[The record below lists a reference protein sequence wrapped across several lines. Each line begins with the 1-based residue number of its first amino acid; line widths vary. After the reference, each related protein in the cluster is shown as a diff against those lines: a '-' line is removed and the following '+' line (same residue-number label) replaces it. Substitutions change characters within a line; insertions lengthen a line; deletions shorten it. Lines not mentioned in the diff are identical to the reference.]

1 RGELAEVLGQ
11 RKLLRWTG
19 PGLAHFF
26 TFWGFLILGLT
37 ILEAYGALVWRDFH
51 IPLVGRWRA
60 LGFAEDFFAVA
71 VLVALA
77 AFTVFRIR
85 QAPAPRQRDSRFYGA
100 HPGPARVRPGWIFGG
115 GATLLVYRGAQL
127 NTGNFPF
134 GDSKWAFASWLTAKA
149 LHPLG
154 RTANDVL
161 ETEFILG
168 QIGVLLVFLVLVT
181 YSKHL
186 HIGTAPL

>member
-60 LGFAEDFFAVA
+60 LGFLEDFFAVA

-85 QAPAPRQRDSRFYGA
+85 QAPARRQRDSRFYGS
-100 HPGPARVRPGWIFGG
+100 HLGPARLVLGGLPGLGG
-115 GATLLVYRGAQL
+115 TLLVYRGAP
-127 NTGNFPF
+127 G
-134 GDSKWAFASWLTAKA
+134 
-149 LHPLG
+149 
-154 RTANDVL
+154 
-161 ETEFILG
+161 
-168 QIGVLLVFLVLVT
+168 
-181 YSKHL
+181 
-186 HIGTAPL
+186 